1 MANSTKSPPPQV
13 LWNTFDDDRG
23 PLFDQFQ
30 NIEYD
35 PSTGLPPQEI
45 QMLIQDFVS
54 QNPQMPRVLVKA
66 HSFRIVL
73 ENCMLNFNRASWFAC
88 DFRHGGLLLKQRQ
101 VWYDELEAGPLA
113 DEAKWFEQV
122 FSAGALR
129 GRLDFHHVAPGWE
142 NLFESGLQGLVDRA
156 EGRLNSQD
164 SQLDDGQR
172 AFLASVTIV
181 CRAATAFAQRFSA
194 YLIRLADSEDEHQ
207 ERVLRVADVL
217 LNVPA
222 HRPNGLHE
230 ALQAMWLTQM
240 FVELEGETTMS
251 FGHFDRMLYPYYAS
265 DLEQGRLTRDQAKEL
280 LKHFWLMFHARRRGE
295 GDSARNFT
303 FAGQTRE
310 GTDATNE
317 LTYLALEAIEELNT
331 PEPKASIRFFS
342 GTPDRLYRRV
352 AELIQKGRTSMV
364 LMNDGPSVAGLVERG
379 KTLEDAR
386 SYLSI
391 GCYEPAIDG
400 KDMACTMNIPVNL
413 AKGIELTFNNGTD
426 PLTGAQLG
434 VQSGAPEDFTS
445 FGQVF
450 DAYKRQMDSLLERA
464 HRYLTRYEPYWCD
477 INPSPFIASTLDDCI
492 DRAQDIGEGGCVYNS
507 VGCPAGAL
515 AETADSLLAV
525 KRAVFDEG
533 KYSMRQLADAMAA
546 DFAGSEQM
554 RMYLQNH
561 VAKWGT
567 NDSEADD
574 MAVRVGDYYCDK
586 IHTFRTT
593 RGGPYQ
599 AGLFALHFQWTFGQR
614 TGALPCGRKA
624 GTPTAP
630 GISAGAGM
638 DTKGITSLM
647 GSLAK
652 LDYSKAPDGSVLD
665 LMLHPSTIGGPEGV
679 ENLAALIRTHF
690 DRGGNYLQFNIVD
703 TDTLEDAQRNPE
715 RHAGLQ
721 VRITGYS
728 AYFTK
733 ISRYEQD
740 LFIRRVK
747 HAM

>member
-1 MANSTKSPPPQV
+1 MPNTTTSTSAQS
-13 LWNTFDDDRG
+13 LWNTFEADRDT
-23 PLFDQFQ
+23 LFNQFQ

-35 PSTGLPPQEI
+35 PSTGSTPQEI
-45 QMLIQDFVS
+45 EKLIKRFSLD
-54 QNPQMPRVLVKA
+54 NPGMPRVLIKA

-73 ENCMLNFNRASWFAC
+73 ENCRFNYNPASWFAC
-88 DFRHGGLLLKQRQ
+88 DFWHGGLLLKQRQ
-101 VWYDELEAGPLA
+101 EWYDAFEAGPLA
-113 DEAKWFEQV
+113 KEAEWFEQV
-122 FSAGALR
+122 FKAGALR
-129 GRLDFHHVAPGWE
+129 GRLDFHHLAPGWE
-142 NLFESGLQGLVDRA
+142 NMFEAGLQGLIDRA
-156 EGRLNSQD
+156 ENRLD
-164 SQLDDGQR
+164 SENHRLDDGQK
-172 AFLASVTIV
+172 AFLNSVTIV
-181 CRAATAFAQRFSA
+181 CRAAIGVAERFSA
-194 YLIRLADSEDEHQ
+194 YLSGLAESDDEQGERIRI
-207 ERVLRVADVL
+207 VADIL

-222 HRPNGLHE
+222 HRPKGLHE
-230 ALQAMWLTQM
+230 ALQAMWFTQM

-251 FGHFDRMLYPYYAS
+251 FGHFDRMLYQYYAQ
-265 DLEQGRLTRDQAKEL
+265 DLERGRLTRDQAKEL

-303 FAGQTRE
+303 FAGQKKD

-317 LTYLALEAIEELNT
+317 FTYVALEAIEELNT

-352 AELIQKGRTSMV
+352 ADLIQKGRTSMV
-364 LMNDGPSVAGLVERG
+364 LMNDGPSVAGLVQRG

-413 AKGIELTFNNGTD
+413 AKGIELALNNGID
-426 PLTGAQLG
+426 PLTGIRIG
-434 VQSGAPEDFTS
+434 VETGAPENFTS
-445 FGQVF
+445 FEQLF
-450 DAYKRQMDSLLERA
+450 DAYTSQMDSLLERA
-464 HRYLTRYEPYWCD
+464 HRYLTTYEQYWCD
-477 INPSPFIASTLDDCI
+477 INPSPFVASTLDDCI
-492 DRAQDIGEGGCVYNS
+492 ELAKDIGDGGCVYNS

-525 KRAVFDEG
+525 KKAVFDEE
-533 KYSMRQLADAMAA
+533 KYTMGQLTSAMAA

-554 RMYLQNH
+554 RLYLQNQ

-567 NDSEADD
+567 NDDTADG
-574 MAVRVGDYYCDK
+574 MAVRVSEYYCDK
-586 IHTFRTT
+586 IHSFRTS

-599 AGLFALHFQWTFGQR
+599 AGLFALHFQWTFGMR

-638 DTKGITSLM
+638 DTNGITSLM

-665 LMLHPSTIGGPEGV
+665 LMLHPSTIGGPEGM
-679 ENLAALIRTHF
+679 ENLAALIKTHF

-703 TDTLEDAQRNPE
+703 TNTLEDAQRNPE

-733 ISRYEQD
+733 ISTYEQD

-747 HAM
+747 HAI